1 MEFETKRLYTKTT
14 NADFSDYIE
23 AQSKDAAPSP
33 DIMELLDKSLA
44 EHSDEVAPEDFPT
57 LMCLCEKWRGNALET
72 LKVIRKDG
80 DEVIGYFQFMDADT
94 PTPYVGLELIY
105 KYRHMGYGTELLLG
119 ALDALRHAGGIK
131 LWGMLP
137 LYTIR
142 TASLWLRNAEVFSKS
157 QPSLICISSSKSIC
171 CQSQMTNI

>member
-57 LMCLCEKWRGNALET
+57 LMCECT
-72 LKVIRKDG
+72 
-80 DEVIGYFQFMDADT
+80 
-94 PTPYVGLELIY
+94 
-105 KYRHMGYGTELLLG
+105 
-119 ALDALRHAGGIK
+119 
-131 LWGMLP
+131 
-137 LYTIR
+137 
-142 TASLWLRNAEVFSKS
+142 
-157 QPSLICISSSKSIC
+157 
-171 CQSQMTNI
+171 

>member
-14 NADFSDYIE
+14 SADFSDYIE
-23 AQSKDAAPSP
+23 AQSKDVAPSP

-44 EHSDEVAPEDFPT
+44 EHSNEIVPEDFPT

-80 DEVIGYFQFMDADT
+80 DEVIGYFNSWMRIHQ
-94 PTPYVGLELIY
+94 
-105 KYRHMGYGTELLLG
+105 RHMSALNLFINIGTWDMARNSCWEHWTLCAML
-119 ALDALRHAGGIK
+119 AGIK

-157 QPSLICISSSKSIC
+157 QPSLICIFSSKSIC